1 MQIDLFNDAAGT
13 STAGIAQPH
22 AALSD
27 VTAMQA
33 LLQRWVD
40 RRWLRALD
48 VQLPQTLHQLAAEPN
63 ALVWLLTALLCHQYG
78 RGHSCILLADLPADP
93 DALLSLPPQNQF
105 LQRFNDRPSAVLAG
119 LSVADYRRALA
130 TSRWLQGDTETAD
143 GPAPLVLSDNRLYLN
158 RLYQAEQQVKQGIAA
173 RVSAVL
179 PVAAAVQQTLHSL
192 FPATAQT
199 EPDWQKL
206 ACAMAL
212 QRRFAIIT
220 GGPGTGKTT
229 TVVKLLALL
238 QQGSA
243 GKLQIKLAAPTGKAA
258 VRLTESI
265 SGALS
270 RLPAELTAA
279 IPTEVTTLHRL
290 LGALPNRR
298 SFKHHSDNPLQLDVL
313 VVDEASMVDLEMMAA
328 LLSALPER
336 AQLVLL
342 GDKDQLSSV
351 EAGSVL
357 GDLCRGADSGLYSSV
372 TLNLLSPYSEQPL
385 HNWQGE
391 GTVLNQATV
400 MLRHSHRF
408 DANSGIGQLAAAVNR
423 GDSNAPSLFSRFDDI
438 TLLAGNTPLALKATV
453 LAGYRQYLQL
463 MQQSADN
470 TQSGRE
476 QWAGAVLGGYSRFQL
491 LCALRSGDWG
501 VEGLN
506 LQIGQW
512 LSSAGLI
519 DARQH
524 WYAGRPVMMQRN
536 NYSLGL
542 MNGDIGIT
550 LQDPLS
556 GQLRVVFQ
564 LSDGTLKW
572 VLPSRLTEVDTAFAI
587 TVHKSQGSEFNH
599 CCLVLPPDNSPILSR
614 ELLYTGITR
623 AKQHFTLLCTNP
635 ALLQQAI
642 ARRVARSSGL

>member
-1 MQIDLFNDAAGT
+1 M
-13 STAGIAQPH
+13 
-22 AALSD
+22 
-27 VTAMQA
+27 
-33 LLQRWVD
+33 
-40 RRWLRALD
+40 
-48 VQLPQTLHQLAAEPN
+48 TL
-63 ALVWLLTALLCHQYG
+63 
-78 RGHSCILLADLPADP
+78 
-93 DALLSLPPQNQF
+93 
-105 LQRFNDRPSAVLAG
+105 
-119 LSVADYRRALA
+119 ADYRQALQG
-130 TSRWLQGDTETAD
+130 SRWLSSETGA
-143 GPAPLVLSDNRLYLN
+143 APLVLSDNRLYLR
-158 RLYQAEQQVKQGIAA
+158 RLYQAEQLVKQQISQ
-173 RVSAVL
+173 RVATLL
-179 PVAAAVQQTLHSL
+179 PLAGDVVSQLNEL

-238 QQGSA
+238 QQGA
-243 GKLQIKLAAPTGKAA
+243 KGALQIKLAAPTGKAA

-270 RLPAELTAA
+270 RLPAQLTAA
-279 IPTEVTTLHRL
+279 IPTDVSTLHRL

-298 SFKHHSDNPLQLDVL
+298 SFKHNSDNPLQLDVL

-328 LLSALPER
+328 LLSALPAQ
-336 AQLVLL
+336 AQLILL

-357 GDLCRGADSGLYSSV
+357 GDLCRGADLGGYSAE
-372 TLNLLSPYSEQPL
+372 TLSLLTPYSEPPL
-385 HNWQGE
+385 TKWQGS

-408 DANSGIGQLAAAVNR
+408 DARSGIGQLAAAVNR
-423 GDSNAPSLFSRFDDI
+423 GDTGAPALFSQFDDI
-438 TLLAGNTPLALKATV
+438 TLLSGNTPLALKATV
-453 LAGYRQYLQL
+453 LAGYRHYLQL
-463 MQQSADN
+463 MQQPD
-470 TQSGRE
+470 TDRE
-476 QWAGAVLGGYSRFQL
+476 QWASAVLGSYSQFQL

-501 VEGLN
+501 VEGVN
-506 LQIGQW
+506 LQISQW

-550 LQDPLS
+550 LHDPLS
-556 GQLRVVFQ
+556 AQLRVVFQ

-623 AKQHFTLLCTNP
+623 AKQQFTLLCGNP
-635 ALLQQAI
+635 ALLQHAI

>member
-1 MQIDLFNDAAGT
+1 MQFDMFTTTNNSA
-13 STAGIAQPH
+13 S
-22 AALSD
+22 ALTD
-27 VTAMQA
+27 VSQMQS
-33 LLQRWVD
+33 LLQRWAD

-48 VQLPQTLHQLAAEPN
+48 VQLPQTLNQLCTEPN
-63 ALVWLLTALLCHQYG
+63 PLVWLLTALLCHQYG
-78 RGHSCILLADLPADP
+78 RGHSCILLQDLLTDP
-93 DALLSLPPQNQF
+93 DGLLSLPPQNQF
-105 LQRFNDRPSAVLAG
+105 LQRFSDRPSQL
-119 LSVADYRRALA
+119 
-130 TSRWLQGDTETAD
+130 LQGLTLQDYQDALLQSGWLKGD
-143 GPAPLVLSDNRLYLN
+143 SGAPLVLQDNRLYLH
-158 RLYQAEQQVKQGIAA
+158 RLYQAEQLVKQQIAQ
-173 RVSAVL
+173 RVDDILPLSAGV
-179 PVAAAVQQTLHSL
+179 VAQLDSL
-192 FPATAQT
+192 FAPGAEPA
-199 EPDWQKL
+199 PDWQRL
-206 ACAMAL
+206 ACVMAL

-238 QQGSA
+238 QLGAAQQQRE
-243 GKLQIKLAAPTGKAA
+243 LIIKLAAPTGKAA

-270 RLPAELTAA
+270 RLPPELTAA
-279 IPTEVTTLHRL
+279 IPTDVTTLHRL
-290 LGALPNRR
+290 LGAVPNRR
-298 SFKHHSDNPLQLDVL
+298 SFKHHSANPLQLDVL

-328 LLSALPER
+328 LLAALPAQ

-357 GDLCRGADSGLYSSV
+357 GDLCRGADAGGYSKE
-372 TLNLLSPYSEQPL
+372 TLALLSPYSEAALTDYQTD
-385 HNWQGE
+385 

-408 DANSGIGQLAAAVNR
+408 DAKSGIGQLAAAVNR
-423 GDSNAPSLFSRFDDI
+423 GDTAAAALFEQFSDI
-438 TLLAGNTPLALKATV
+438 SLLAGTTPDAVKSIAV
-453 LAGYRQYLQL
+453 AGYRQYLDL
-463 MQQSADN
+463 MQQA
-470 TQSGRE
+470 GAPRE
-476 QWAGAVLGGYSRFQL
+476 QWARTVLSRYSNFQL

-501 VEGLN
+501 VEGFN
-506 LQIGQW
+506 LAISQW
-512 LSSAGLI
+512 LTSAGLV
-519 DARQH
+519 DARQQ

-550 LQDPLS
+550 LTDPDN

-564 LSDGTLKW
+564 LADGSLKW
-572 VLPSRLTEVDTAFAI
+572 VLPSRLTEVETAFAI
-587 TVHKSQGSEFNH
+587 TVHKSQGSEFTH
-599 CCLVLPPDNSPILSR
+599 CCLVLPADNSPLLSR

-623 AKQHFTLLCTNP
+623 AKQQFSLLCANP

>member
-1 MQIDLFNDAAGT
+1 MQFDLFTAPG
-13 STAGIAQPH
+13 STNS
-22 AALSD
+22 ALTDLSQ
-27 VTAMQA
+27 MQA
-33 LLQRWVD
+33 LLQRWTE

-48 VQLPQTLHQLAAEPN
+48 AQLPQTLHQLAAEPN
-63 ALVWLLTALLCHQYG
+63 PLVWLLTALLCHQYG
-78 RGHSCILLADLPADP
+78 RGHSCILLQDLLSDP
-93 DALLSLPPQNQF
+93 DGLLSLPPQNQF
-105 LQRFNDRPSAVLAG
+105 LQRFTDRPSVVLKG
-119 LSVADYRRALA
+119 LKYADYRTALTGSSWLA
-130 TSRWLQGDTETAD
+130 TDSA
-143 GPAPLVLSDNRLYLN
+143 APLVLHDDRLYLY
-158 RLYQAEQQVKQGIAA
+158 RLFQAEQRVKQHLTGML
-173 RVSAVL
+173 SSTQPL
-179 PVAAAVQQTLHSL
+179 STNVAKTLDQL
-192 FPATAQT
+192 FPLQPQT
-199 EPDWQKL
+199 EQSAPDWQRL
-206 ACAMAL
+206 ACVLAL

-238 QQGSA
+238 QQGA
-243 GKLQIKLAAPTGKAA
+243 ALDLNTELNIKLAAPTGKAA

-270 RLPAELTAA
+270 QLPEGFAGT

-298 SFKHHSDNPLQLDVL
+298 SFRHNRDNPLQLDVL

-328 LLSALPER
+328 LLDALPEQ

-357 GDLCRGADSGLYSSV
+357 GDLCRGAERGAYQAD
-372 TLNLLSPYSEQPL
+372 TLKLLAPYSEVAL
-385 HNWQGE
+385 AEYAGS
-391 GTVLNQATV
+391 GSALNQATV

-408 DANSGIGQLAAAVNR
+408 DAKSGIGMLAAAVNC
-423 GDSNAPSLFSRFDDI
+423 GDTTAPALFAQFDDI
-438 TLLAGNTPLALKATV
+438 SLLPGQSVTALKPLV
-453 LAGYRQYLQL
+453 LAGFRQYLALLDQHETD
-463 MQQSADN
+463 AD
-470 TQSGRE
+470 S
-476 QWAGAVLGGYSRFQL
+476 WAHSILQRYSQFQL

-501 VEGLN
+501 VEGIN
-506 LQIGQW
+506 TKVGQW
-512 LSSAGLI
+512 LTDAGLV
-519 DARQH
+519 DGRQL
-524 WYAGRPVMMQRN
+524 WYPGRPVMMQRN

-623 AKQHFTLLCTNP
+623 AKQQFSLLCANP

>member
-1 MQIDLFNDAAGT
+1 MSQYEQGDLFAA
-13 STAGIAQPH
+13 AAKPAQ
-22 AALSD
+22 
-27 VTAMQA
+27 AMLLQDLTQLQA
-33 LLQRWVD
+33 LLQRWAQ

-48 VQLPQTLHQLAAEPN
+48 AQLPQTLHQLATEPN

-78 RGHSCILLADLPADP
+78 RGHSCILLQDLLDDP
-93 DALLSLPPQNQF
+93 DGLLSLPPQNQF
-105 LQRFNDRPSAVLAG
+105 LQRFSDRPSQL
-119 LSVADYRRALA
+119 LSGMGMADYRQALQG
-130 TSRWLQGDTETAD
+130 SRWLSTDAD
-143 GPAPLVLSDNRLYLN
+143 AAPLVLNDNRLYLR
-158 RLYQAEQQVKQGIAA
+158 RLYQAEQLVKQQISQ
-173 RVSAVL
+173 RVAAVL
-179 PVAAAVQQTLHSL
+179 PLAPDVAGQLNRL
-192 FPATAQT
+192 FPATAHS

-238 QQGSA
+238 QQGAA

-279 IPTEVTTLHRL
+279 IPTEVATLHRL

-328 LLSALPER
+328 LLSAMPAK

-357 GDLCRGADSGLYSSV
+357 GDLCRGADLGGYSAD
-372 TLNLLSPYSEQPL
+372 TLALLTPYSELPL
-385 HNWQGE
+385 ATWQGS

-408 DANSGIGQLAAAVNR
+408 DAGSGIGQLAAAVNC
-423 GDSNAPSLFSRFDDI
+423 GDTKAPSLFSQFEDI

-476 QWAGAVLGGYSRFQL
+476 QWAGAVLGSYSQFQL

-536 NYSLGL
+536 NYGLGL

-550 LQDPLS
+550 LPDPQS

-572 VLPSRLTEVDTAFAI
+572 VLPSRLTEVETAFAI

-599 CCLVLPPDNSPILSR
+599 CCLILPPDNSPILSR

-623 AKQHFTLLCTNP
+623 AKQNFTLLCANP

-642 ARRVARSSGL
+642 ARRVSRSSGL

>member
-1 MQIDLFNDAAGT
+1 MSQREQLDLFASQTAVN
-13 STAGIAQPH
+13 STAGASPLND
-22 AALSD
+22 LSQ
-27 VTAMQA
+27 MQA
-33 LLQRWVD
+33 LLQRWVE

-48 VQLPQTLHQLAAEPN
+48 AQLPQTLHQLSDEPN
-63 ALVWLLTALLCHQYG
+63 PLLWLLCALLCHQYG
-78 RGHSCILLADLPADP
+78 RGHSCILLSDLVDDP
-93 DALLSLPPQNQF
+93 DGLLSLPPQNQF
-105 LQRFNDRPSAVLAG
+105 LQRFSDRPSAILHG
-119 LSVADYRRALA
+119 LTLQQYQQAL
-130 TSRWLQGDTETAD
+130 TQSRWLTQDAGSA
-143 GPAPLVLSDNRLYLN
+143 APLVLSDNRLYLH
-158 RLYQAEQQVKQGIAA
+158 RLYQAEQSVKQQLSA
-173 RVSAVL
+173 RLSQQL
-179 PVAAAVQQTLHSL
+179 PLAAAVAAKLAEL
-192 FPATAQT
+192 FAPVPTPATAI
-199 EPDWQKL
+199 DWQKL

-212 QRRFAIIT
+212 QRRFSIIT

-238 QQGSA
+238 QYGARLKQQA
-243 GKLQIKLAAPTGKAA
+243 LTIKLAAPTGKAA

-270 RLPAELTAA
+270 RLPAELSAG

-298 SFKHHSDNPLQLDVL
+298 SFKHNGQNPLQLDVL
-313 VVDEASMVDLEMMAA
+313 VVDEASMIDLEMMAA
-328 LLSALPER
+328 LLDALPAQ

-357 GDLCRGADSGLYSSV
+357 GDLCRGAELGAYRAD
-372 TLNLLSPYSEQPL
+372 TLKLLAPFSDVALTEFA
-385 HNWQGE
+385 GE
-391 GTVLNQATV
+391 GSALNQATV

-408 DANSGIGQLAAAVNR
+408 DAKSGIGMLAAAVNR
-423 GDSNAPSLFSRFDDI
+423 GDSSAPALFGQFADISLLPGQS
-438 TLLAGNTPLALKATV
+438 LSALKPLV
-453 LAGYRQYLQL
+453 LAGFSQYLAL
-463 MQQSADN
+463 LQQHDADAD
-470 TQSGRE
+470 S
-476 QWAGAVLGGYSRFQL
+476 WAHRILQRYSQFQL

-501 VEGLN
+501 VEGIN
-506 LQIGQW
+506 TQVGQW
-512 LSSAGLI
+512 LTEAGFI
-519 DARQH
+519 DGRRQ

-550 LQDPLS
+550 LPQPHS

-564 LSDGTLKW
+564 LADGSLKW
-572 VLPSRLTEVDTAFAI
+572 VLPSRLTEVATAFAI

-599 CCLVLPPDNSPILSR
+599 CCLVLPPDNSPLLSR

-623 AKQHFTLLCTNP
+623 AKQQFSLLCANP

>member
-1 MQIDLFNDAAGT
+1 MSQYEQGDLFAAPT
-13 STAGIAQPH
+13 KPVQAMLLQDLTQ
-22 AALSD
+22 
-27 VTAMQA
+27 MQA
-33 LLQRWVD
+33 LLARWTE

-48 VQLPQTLHQLAAEPN
+48 AQLPQTLHQLAAEPN

-78 RGHSCILLADLPADP
+78 RGHSCILLQDLLDDP
-93 DALLSLPPQNQF
+93 DGLLSLPPQNQF
-105 LQRFNDRPSAVLAG
+105 LQRFSDRPSQL
-119 LSVADYRRALA
+119 LSGMALADYRQA
-130 TSRWLQGDTETAD
+130 LQGSSWLSSGAD
-143 GPAPLVLSDNRLYLN
+143 PAPLVLSDNRLYLR
-158 RLYQAEQQVKQGIAA
+158 RLYQAEQLVKQQISQ
-173 RVSAVL
+173 R
-179 PVAAAVQQTLHSL
+179 VAALLPLAPDVAGQLNRL

-238 QQGSA
+238 QQGAA

-279 IPTEVTTLHRL
+279 IPTEVATLHRL

-328 LLSALPER
+328 LLSALPAK
-336 AQLVLL
+336 AQLILL

-357 GDLCRGADSGLYSSV
+357 GDLCRGADLGGYSAD
-372 TLNLLSPYSEQPL
+372 TLALLTPYSELPL
-385 HNWQGE
+385 ATWQGS

-408 DANSGIGQLAAAVNR
+408 DSKSGIGQLAAAVNA
-423 GDSNAPSLFSRFDDI
+423 GDSKAPALFSRFNDI

-453 LAGYRQYLQL
+453 LAGYCHYLQL
-463 MQQSADN
+463 MQQPHID
-470 TQSGRE
+470 RE
-476 QWAGAVLGGYSRFQL
+476 QWAGAVLGSYSQFQL

-506 LQIGQW
+506 LQISQW

-587 TVHKSQGSEFNH
+587 TVHKSQGSEFTH

-623 AKQHFTLLCTNP
+623 AKAHFTLLCGNP

-642 ARRVARSSGL
+642 ARRVSRSSGL

>member
-1 MQIDLFNDAAGT
+1 MQFDLFTAPSAAT
-13 STAGIAQPH
+13 NS
-22 AALSD
+22 ALTD
-27 VTAMQA
+27 LRQMQA
-33 LLQRWVD
+33 LLQRWTE

-48 VQLPQTLHQLAAEPN
+48 AQLPQTLHQLAAGPN
-63 ALVWLLTALLCHQYG
+63 PLVWLLSALLCHQYG
-78 RGHSCILLADLPADP
+78 RGHSCILLQDLVSDP
-93 DALLSLPPQNQF
+93 DGLLSLPPQNQF
-105 LQRFNDRPSAVLAG
+105 LQRFSDRPSAILQG
-119 LSVADYRRALA
+119 LTLQDYRNALVQSA
-130 TSRWLQGDTETAD
+130 WLQGE
-143 GPAPLVLSDNRLYLN
+143 GGAPLVLADERLYLN
-158 RLYQAEQQVKQGIAA
+158 RLYQAEQLVKQQISQ
-173 RVSAVL
+173 RVAAVL
-179 PVAAAVQQTLHSL
+179 PLAAATGAQLDGL
-192 FPATAQT
+192 FPPTSHT

-229 TVVKLLALL
+229 TVVKLLVLL
-238 QQGSA
+238 QQGA
-243 GKLQIKLAAPTGKAA
+243 DLNQQRELTIKLAAPTGKAA

-265 SGALS
+265 SGALAKLS
-270 RLPAELTAA
+270 EQLSPELLQR

-298 SFKHHSDNPLQLDVL
+298 SFKHDSDNPLQLDVL

-328 LLSALPER
+328 LLAALPEQ

-357 GDLCRGADSGLYSSV
+357 GDLCRGAELGGYNND
-372 TLNLLSPYSEQPL
+372 TLALLTPFSIPTLAS
-385 HNWQGE
+385 WQGN
-391 GTVLNQATV
+391 GSVLNQATV

-408 DANSGIGQLAAAVNR
+408 AADSGIGQLAAAVNR
-423 GDSNAPSLFSRFDDI
+423 GDSSATALFTQFTDI
-438 TLLAGNTPLALKATV
+438 ELLAADSPVAIKTTV
-453 LAGYRQYLQL
+453 VAGYRHYLQL
-463 MQQSADN
+463 MQQPHAA
-470 TQSGRE
+470 RE
-476 QWAGAVLGGYSRFQL
+476 QWAAAVLGGYSRFQL

-506 LQIGQW
+506 QQIAAW
-512 LSSAGLI
+512 LTSAGLI

-550 LQDPLS
+550 LQDPQS
-556 GQLRVVFQ
+556 NQLRVVFQ
-564 LSDGTLKW
+564 LADGSLKW

-599 CCLVLPPDNSPILSR
+599 CCLVLPPDNSPLLSR

-623 AKQHFTLLCTNP
+623 AKQQFTLLCANP
-635 ALLQQAI
+635 ALLLQAI

>member
-1 MQIDLFNDAAGT
+1 MQFDLFTAPSAAT
-13 STAGIAQPH
+13 NS
-22 AALSD
+22 ALTD
-27 VTAMQA
+27 LRQMQA
-33 LLQRWVD
+33 LLQRWTE

-48 VQLPQTLHQLAAEPN
+48 AQLPQTLHQLAAEPN
-63 ALVWLLTALLCHQYG
+63 PLVWLLSALLCHQYG
-78 RGHSCILLADLPADP
+78 RGHSCILLQDLVSDP
-93 DALLSLPPQNQF
+93 DGLLSLPPQNQF
-105 LQRFNDRPSAVLAG
+105 LQRFSDRPSAMLQS
-119 LSVADYRRALA
+119 LTLQDYRDALVQSA
-130 TSRWLQGDTETAD
+130 WLQGE
-143 GPAPLVLSDNRLYLN
+143 GGAPLVLADERLYLN
-158 RLYQAEQQVKQGIAA
+158 RLYQAEQLVKQQISQ
-173 RVSAVL
+173 RVDAVL
-179 PVAAAVQQTLHSL
+179 PMTAAIGAQLDGL
-192 FPATAQT
+192 FPPTSHT

-229 TVVKLLALL
+229 TVVKLLSLL
-238 QQGSA
+238 QQGAAHS
-243 GKLQIKLAAPTGKAA
+243 LNIKLAAPTGKAA

-270 RLPAELTAA
+270 RLPADLAAA

-290 LGALPNRR
+290 LGAQPNRR
-298 SFKHHSDNPLQLDVL
+298 SFKHDSDNPLQLDVL

-328 LLSALPER
+328 LLAALPEQ

-357 GDLCRGADSGLYSSV
+357 GDLCRGAELGGYNND
-372 TLNLLSPYSEQPL
+372 TLALLTPFSIPTLAS
-385 HNWQGE
+385 WQGN
-391 GTVLNQATV
+391 GSVLNQATV

-408 DANSGIGQLAAAVNR
+408 AADSGIGQLAAAVNR
-423 GDSNAPSLFSRFDDI
+423 GDSSATALFTQFADI
-438 TLLAGNTPLALKATV
+438 ELLAADSPVAIKTTV
-453 LAGYRQYLQL
+453 VAGYRHYLQL
-463 MQQSADN
+463 MQQPQAN
-470 TQSGRE
+470 RE
-476 QWAGAVLGGYSRFQL
+476 QWAAAVLGGYSRFQL

-506 LQIGQW
+506 QQIAAW
-512 LSSAGLI
+512 LTSAGLI

-556 GQLRVVFQ
+556 NQLRVVFQ
-564 LSDGTLKW
+564 LADGSLKW

-599 CCLVLPPDNSPILSR
+599 CCLVLPPDNSPLLSR

-623 AKQHFTLLCTNP
+623 AKQQFTLLCANP

>member
-1 MQIDLFNDAAGT
+1 MSQYEQGDLFAAP
-13 STAGIAQPH
+13 AKPAQ
-22 AALSD
+22 AMLLQD
-27 VTAMQA
+27 LTQMQA
-33 LLQRWVD
+33 LLQRWTE

-48 VQLPQTLHQLAAEPN
+48 AQLPQTLHQLAAEPN

-78 RGHSCILLADLPADP
+78 RGHSCILLQDLLDDP
-93 DALLSLPPQNQF
+93 DGLLSLPPQNQF
-105 LQRFNDRPSAVLAG
+105 LQRFSDRPSQL
-119 LSVADYRRALA
+119 LSGMAMADYRQA
-130 TSRWLQGDTETAD
+130 LQGSNWLSSDA
-143 GPAPLVLSDNRLYLN
+143 GPAPLVLSDNRLYLR
-158 RLYQAEQQVKQGIAA
+158 RLYQAEQLVKQQISQ
-173 RVSAVL
+173 R
-179 PVAAAVQQTLHSL
+179 VAALLPLAPDVAGQLNRL

-238 QQGSA
+238 QQGA
-243 GKLQIKLAAPTGKAA
+243 AHKLNIKLAAPTGKAA

-279 IPTEVTTLHRL
+279 IPTEVSTLHRL

-298 SFKHHSDNPLQLDVL
+298 SFKHNSDNPLQLDVL

-328 LLSALPER
+328 LLSALPAQ

-357 GDLCRGADSGLYSSV
+357 GDLCRGADLGGYSAD
-372 TLNLLSPYSEQPL
+372 TLALLTPYSELPL
-385 HNWQGE
+385 ATWQGS

-408 DANSGIGQLAAAVNR
+408 DSKSGIGQLAAAVNC
-423 GDSNAPSLFSRFDDI
+423 GDTKAPALFSRFDDI

-463 MQQSADN
+463 MQQPN
-470 TQSGRE
+470 TERE
-476 QWAGAVLGGYSRFQL
+476 QWAGAVLGSYSQFQL

-587 TVHKSQGSEFNH
+587 TVHKSQGSEFTH

-623 AKQHFTLLCTNP
+623 AKQHFTLLCGNP

-642 ARRVARSSGL
+642 ARRVSRSSGL